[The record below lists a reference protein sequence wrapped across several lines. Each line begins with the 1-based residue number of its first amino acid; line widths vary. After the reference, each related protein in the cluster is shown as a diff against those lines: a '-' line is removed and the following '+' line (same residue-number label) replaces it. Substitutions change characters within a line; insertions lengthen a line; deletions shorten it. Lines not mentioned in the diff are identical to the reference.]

1 MLCRHVIDQG
11 GEVFVTQSKLE
22 KPTAHRGS
30 DQVVKDELLACLK
43 TVATFHQHEVSTE
56 ALIAGLPLEEGM
68 LIPSV
73 FGRAASRAGLTAR
86 IVKSRL
92 SGLNSSLFP
101 AVLLLE
107 PGRACVLLG
116 LDLNRQKARVIFPE
130 LADAEVEVTLEE
142 LHSGYSGEAIYVRP
156 KFRTDDNSA
165 SGVKKQRDQH
175 WFWGVIR
182 ENRRLYRDI
191 IIGSVAV
198 NLFALAMPLFVL
210 NVYDRVVPNQATE
223 TLWVL
228 AGGIFIVLCF
238 DLALR
243 LMRSSFVDLAASR
256 ADVKL
261 SSSIMAKTLGMRL
274 EDRPASTGSFTST
287 LQSFESVRAFIGSA
301 TILGIVDLPFVMLF
315 AAIIALIN
323 PWLVLPVLVGIMFVL
338 LYALAAQGKLHELS
352 KTTWEVGAQRNS
364 LLVESVSQLENV
376 KALRAESRIQR
387 HWEKATAFLSRTSA
401 QLRLV
406 STSVSNVAQWAQNS
420 VGVCVI
426 IVGVYQII
434 EGNLSQGGLIA
445 AYMLSS
451 RAMAPISQAAA
462 LLAQYHQSSTALAS
476 LNQVMDKRV
485 ERHEGKVYVEKP
497 SVAGGIRLEKVTLRY
512 PDEERDALR
521 DVSISIKAGEKV
533 ALLGRIG
540 CGKSSLN
547 KLVLGF
553 YQPTAG
559 AILLD
564 GVDIRQIDP
573 LQLRRHIGYVPQ
585 DVSLF
590 SGSLRDNIVAGGGS
604 DRIDDDELLK
614 ALEIAG
620 LQSLVNGHP
629 RGVDLQV
636 GERGQALSGG
646 QKQSVAI
653 ARALVHDPA
662 ILLLDEPTSSMDNAS
677 EGAFKTN
684 LSNVAKGK
692 TMLVVTHRTSLLSLV
707 DRIIVMDGGKVV
719 ADGPRDTVM
728 EALRKGQIGRAS

>member
-1 MLCRHVIDQG
+1 ML
-11 GEVFVTQSKLE
+11 E
-22 KPTAHRGS
+22 
-30 DQVVKDELLACLK
+30 CLK
-43 TVATFHQHEVSTE
+43 AIASFHQHDVSSE
-56 ALIAGLPLEEGM
+56 ALRAGLPLEQGK
-68 LIPSV
+68 LTPSV

-92 SGLNSSLFP
+92 SGLNPALFP
-101 AVLLLE
+101 AILLLE

-116 LDLNRQKARVIFPE
+116 LDVKQKKARVIFPE
-130 LADAEVEVTLEE
+130 LSESDVEISLDE
-142 LHSGYSGEAIYVRP
+142 LHAGYSGEAIYVRP
-156 KFRTDDNSA
+156 KFLADNA
-165 SGVKKQRDQH
+165 SEPGVKKRRDQH

-191 IIGSVAV
+191 VLGSVAI
-198 NLFALAMPLFVL
+198 NLFAIAMPLFVL

-228 AGGIFIVLCF
+228 AVGIFIVLCF

-261 SSSIMAKTLGMRL
+261 SSSIMAKSLGLRL
-274 EDRPASTGSFTST
+274 EERPASTGSFTST

-301 TILGIVDLPFVMLF
+301 TILGIVDLPFVLMF

-323 PWLVLPVLVGIMFVL
+323 PWLVLPVLVGIVFVL

-352 KTTWEVGAQRNS
+352 QTTWEVGAQRNS
-364 LLVESVSQLENV
+364 LLVESISQLENV

-387 HWEKATAFLSRTSA
+387 HWEKASAFLSKTGA
-401 QLRLV
+401 QLKMV
-406 STSVSNVAQWAQNS
+406 STSVSNVAQWAQHS
-420 VGVCVI
+420 VAVCVI

-434 EGNLSQGGLIA
+434 EGNLTQGGLIA

-462 LLAQYHQSSTALAS
+462 LLAQYHQSSTALDS
-476 LNQVMDKRV
+476 LNAVMDKKV
-485 ERHEGKVYVEKP
+485 ERHEGKAYVEKP
-497 SVAGGIRLEKVTLRY
+497 SFAGNIRLEKVTLRY
-512 PDEERDALR
+512 PNEERDALK
-521 DVSISIKAGEKV
+521 DVSITVKAGEKV

-553 YQPTAG
+553 YQPTSG
-559 AILLD
+559 AVLVD
-564 GVDIRQIDP
+564 NVDIRQLDP

-604 DRIDDDELLK
+604 DRVDDDALLRAIEL
-614 ALEIAG
+614 AG
-620 LQSLVNGHP
+620 LENLVNSHP
-629 RGVDLQV
+629 HGVDLQV

-653 ARALVHDPA
+653 ARALVQDPP

-677 EGAFKTN
+677 EEAFKAN
-684 LSNVAKGK
+684 LKNVAAGK
-692 TMLVVTHRTSLLSLV
+692 TILVVTHRTSLLSLV
-707 DRIIVMDGGKVV
+707 DRIIVMDAGKVV
-719 ADGPRDTVM
+719 ADGPRDTVV

>member
-1 MLCRHVIDQG
+1 M
-11 GEVFVTQSKLE
+11 TQRKLE
-22 KPTAHRGS
+22 VSRTDRSS
-30 DQVVKDELLACLK
+30 DQEEHDELLECLK
-43 TVATFHQHEVSTE
+43 TVASYYQHEVSSE
-56 ALIAGLPLEEGM
+56 ALKAGLPLEQGK

-73 FGRAASRAGLTAR
+73 FGRAASRAGLTAH
-86 IVKSRL
+86 IVKSKL
-92 SGLNSSLFP
+92 SGLNPALFP
-101 AVLLLE
+101 AILLLE

-116 LDLNRQKARVIFPE
+116 LDLKQQKAKVIFPE
-130 LADAEVEVTLEE
+130 LSEADTEISLEE
-142 LHSGYSGEAIYVRP
+142 LHAGYSGEAIYIRP
-156 KFRTDDNSA
+156 KFRVDNTSEP
-165 SGVKKQRDQH
+165 SVKKRRDQH

-191 IIGSVAV
+191 VLGSVAI

-228 AGGIFIVLCF
+228 AIGIFVVLCF

-261 SSSIMAKTLGMRL
+261 SSSIMAKTLGLRL
-274 EDRPASTGSFTST
+274 EERPVSTGSFTST
-287 LQSFESVRAFIGSA
+287 LQSFESIRAFIGSA
-301 TILGIVDLPFVMLF
+301 TILGIVDLPFVILF

-323 PWLVLPVLVGIMFVL
+323 PWLVLPVLVGIVFVL

-352 KTTWEVGAQRNS
+352 QTTWEVGAQRNA

-387 HWEKATAFLSRTSA
+387 HWEKASAFLSRTGA
-401 QLRLV
+401 QLKMV
-406 STSVSNVAQWAQNS
+406 SSSVSSVAQWAQHS
-420 VGVCVI
+420 VAVCVI
-426 IVGVYQII
+426 IIGVYQII
-434 EGNLSQGGLIA
+434 EGNLTQGGLIA

-451 RAMAPISQAAA
+451 RAMAPVSQAAA
-462 LLAQYHQSSTALAS
+462 LLAQYHQSSTALES
-476 LNQVMDKRV
+476 LNDVMAKNV
-485 ERHEGKVYVEKP
+485 ERHEGKAYVEKP
-497 SVAGGIRLEKVTLRY
+497 NFTGSIRLEKVTLRY
-512 PDEERDALR
+512 PDEEREALR
-521 DVSISIKAGEKV
+521 DVSLSIKAGEKV

-553 YQPTAG
+553 YRPTSG
-559 AILLD
+559 AVLVD
-564 GVDIRQIDP
+564 GVDIRQLDP

-590 SGSLRDNIVAGGGS
+590 AGTLRDNIVAGGGN
-604 DRIDDDELLK
+604 DRVDDEALLRAIK
-614 ALEIAG
+614 IAG
-620 LQSLVNGHP
+620 LDSLVNSHP
-629 RGVDLQV
+629 RGVDLEV

-646 QKQSVAI
+646 QKQAVAI
-653 ARALVHDPA
+653 ARAVVQDPP

-677 EGAFKTN
+677 EEAFKAN
-684 LSNVAKGK
+684 LTNVAPGK
-692 TMLVVTHRTSLLSLV
+692 TILVVTHRTSLLSLV
-707 DRIIVMDGGKVV
+707 DRIIVMDAGKVV
-719 ADGPRDTVM
+719 ADGPRDTVV

>member
-1 MLCRHVIDQG
+1 MTQG
-11 GEVFVTQSKLE
+11 KLE
-22 KPTAHRGS
+22 TSASLQHGRQK
-30 DQVVKDELLACLK
+30 VNDELLECLK
-43 TVATFHQHEVSTE
+43 AIATFHQHEVSSE
-56 ALIAGLPLEEGM
+56 ALIAGLPLEEGR

-86 IVKSRL
+86 IVKSKL
-92 SGLNSSLFP
+92 SALNPALLP

-107 PGRACVLLG
+107 PGRACVLLA
-116 LDLNRQKARVIFPE
+116 LDLKNQKAQVIFPE
-130 LADAEVEVTLEE
+130 LSEAAIDVPLDE
-142 LHSGYSGEAIYVRP
+142 LYAGYSGEAIYVRP
-156 KFRTDDNSA
+156 RFRADNA
-165 SGVKKQRDQH
+165 SEPGVKRQRDQH

-191 IIGSVAV
+191 VLGSVAV

-228 AGGIFIVLCF
+228 AIGVFIVLCF

-243 LMRSSFVDLAASR
+243 LMRSGFVDLAASR

-261 SSSIMAKTLGMRL
+261 SSSIMAKSLGMRL
-274 EDRPASTGSFTST
+274 EERPASTGSFTST

-301 TILGIVDLPFVMLF
+301 TILGIVDLPFVLLF

-323 PWLVLPVLVGIMFVL
+323 PWLVLPVLAGIAFVL

-352 KTTWEVGAQRNS
+352 QTTWEVGAKRNA
-364 LLVESVSQLENV
+364 LLVESISQLETV

-387 HWEKATAFLSRTSA
+387 HWEKASAFLSRTGA
-401 QLRLV
+401 QLKHV
-406 STSVSNVAQWAQNS
+406 STSVSSVAQWSQNS
-420 VGVCVI
+420 VAVCVI

-434 EGNLSQGGLIA
+434 EGNLTQGGLIA

-451 RAMAPISQAAA
+451 RALAPISQAAA
-462 LLAQYHQSSTALAS
+462 LLAQYHQSSTALES
-476 LNQVMDKRV
+476 LNKVMDKRV
-485 ERHEGKVYVEKP
+485 ERHEGKAYVEKP
-497 SVAGGIRLEKVTLRY
+497 SVAGSIRLEKVTLRY

-547 KLVLGF
+547 KLILGF
-553 YQPTAG
+553 YQPTSG
-559 AILLD
+559 SILLD
-564 GVDIRQIDP
+564 GVDIRQLDP
-573 LQLRRHIGYVPQ
+573 LQLRSHIGYVPQ

-590 SGSLRDNIVAGGGS
+590 AGSLRENIVAGGGS
-604 DRIDDDELLK
+604 DRVDDDELLR
-614 ALEIAG
+614 ALQIAG
-620 LQSLVNGHP
+620 LESLVNGHP
-629 RGVDLQV
+629 SGIDLQV

-653 ARALVHDPA
+653 ARALVQDPS

-677 EGAFKTN
+677 EEAFKAN
-684 LSNVAKGK
+684 LTQVAEGK
-692 TMLVVTHRTSLLSLV
+692 TVLVVTHRTSLLSLV
-707 DRIIVMDGGKVV
+707 DRIIVMDAGKVV
-719 ADGPRDTVM
+719 ADGPRDTVI
-728 EALRKGQIGRAS
+728 EALRNGQIGRAS

>member
-1 MLCRHVIDQG
+1 M
-11 GEVFVTQSKLE
+11 TQRKLE
-22 KPTAHRGS
+22 VSRTDRSNGQEEH
-30 DQVVKDELLACLK
+30 DELLECLK
-43 TVATFHQHEVSTE
+43 AVASYYQHEVSSE
-56 ALIAGLPLEEGM
+56 ALKAGLPLEQGK

-73 FGRAASRAGLTAR
+73 FGRAASRAGLTAH
-86 IVKSRL
+86 IVKSKL
-92 SGLNSSLFP
+92 SALNPALFP
-101 AVLLLE
+101 AILLLE

-116 LDLNRQKARVIFPE
+116 LDLKQQKAKVIFPE
-130 LADAEVEVTLEE
+130 LSEADTEISLDE
-142 LHSGYSGEAIYVRP
+142 LHAGYSGEAIYVRP
-156 KFRTDDNSA
+156 KFRADSTSEP
-165 SGVKKQRDQH
+165 GVKKRRDQH

-191 IIGSVAV
+191 VLGSVAI

-228 AGGIFIVLCF
+228 AIGIFIVLCF

-261 SSSIMAKTLGMRL
+261 SSSIMAKTLGLRL
-274 EDRPASTGSFTST
+274 EERPVSTGSFTST

-301 TILGIVDLPFVMLF
+301 TILGIVDLPFVLLF

-323 PWLVLPVLVGIMFVL
+323 PWLVLPVLVGIVFVL

-352 KTTWEVGAQRNS
+352 QTTWEVGAQRNA

-387 HWEKATAFLSRTSA
+387 HWEKASAFLSRTGA
-401 QLRLV
+401 QLKMV
-406 STSVSNVAQWAQNS
+406 SSSVSSVAQWAQHS
-420 VGVCVI
+420 VAVCVI
-426 IVGVYQII
+426 IIGVYQII
-434 EGNLSQGGLIA
+434 EGNLTQGGLIA

-462 LLAQYHQSSTALAS
+462 LLAQYHQSSTALES
-476 LNQVMDKRV
+476 LNDVMAKSV
-485 ERHEGKVYVEKP
+485 ERHEGKAYVEKP
-497 SVAGGIRLEKVTLRY
+497 SFTGSIRLEKVTLRY
-512 PDEERDALR
+512 PHEEREALR
-521 DVSISIKAGEKV
+521 EVSISIKAGEKV
-533 ALLGRIG
+533 ALLGRVG

-553 YQPTAG
+553 YQPTSG
-559 AILLD
+559 AVLVD
-564 GVDIRQIDP
+564 GVDIRQLDP

-590 SGSLRDNIVAGGGS
+590 AGTLRDNIVAGGGN
-604 DRIDDDELLK
+604 DRVDDEALLR
-614 ALEIAG
+614 AIEIAG
-620 LQSLVNGHP
+620 LDSLVNSHP
-629 RGVDLQV
+629 KGVDLEV

-646 QKQSVAI
+646 QKQAVAI
-653 ARALVHDPA
+653 ARAVVQDPP

-677 EGAFKTN
+677 EEAFKAN
-684 LSNVAKGK
+684 LTSVAPGK
-692 TMLVVTHRTSLLSLV
+692 TILVVTHRTSLLSLV
-707 DRIIVMDGGKVV
+707 DRIIVMDAGKVV
-719 ADGPRDTVM
+719 ADGPRDTVV

>member
-1 MLCRHVIDQG
+1 VLFYYKRWTLSEHYQTLSRK
-11 GEVFVTQSKLE
+11 ETL
-22 KPTAHRGS
+22 GS
-30 DQVVKDELLACLK
+30 SLQHHDELLLCLQA
-43 TVATFHQHEVSTE
+43 VARMHQHEVSSGS
-56 ALIAGLPLEEGM
+56 LIAGLPLEEGK
-68 LIPSV
+68 LTPSV
-73 FGRAASRAGLTAR
+73 FARAAARAGMTAR
-86 IVKSRL
+86 IVKS
-92 SGLNSSLFP
+92 GLVNLNPELFP
-101 AVLLLE
+101 VVVLLE
-107 PGRACVLLG
+107 PGRACIVNAIDIKRG
-116 LDLNRQKARVIFPE
+116 VAKAVFPE
-130 LADAEVEVTLEE
+130 LNEAEVEVGLSE
-142 LHSGYSGEAIYVRP
+142 LASSYSGEAIYVRP
-156 KFRTDDNSA
+156 RLRLDNNPDT
-165 SGVKKQRDQH
+165 KKKKDGH
-175 WFWGVIR
+175 WFWSVIQ
-182 ENRRLYRDI
+182 ENRKLYRDI
-191 IIGSVAV
+191 LIGSVAI

-228 AGGIFIVLCF
+228 AVGVFVVLCF

-243 LMRSSFVDLAASR
+243 LMRSGFVDLAASR

-261 SSSIMAKTLGMRL
+261 SSAIMAKTLGMRL

-301 TILGIVDLPFVMLF
+301 TILGIVDLPFVILF
-315 AAIIALIN
+315 MAIIALIN
-323 PWLVLPVLVGIMFVL
+323 PWLVLPVLAGVVFVL

-352 KTTWEVGAQRNS
+352 QTTWEVGAQRNS

-387 HWEKATAFLSRTSA
+387 QWEKATAFLSRTSA

-406 STSVSNVAQWAQNS
+406 STSVSNVAQWAQHS
-420 VGVCVI
+420 VAVSVI
-426 IVGVYQII
+426 ILGVYQII
-434 EGNLSQGGLIA
+434 EGNLTQGGLIA
-445 AYMLSS
+445 AYMISS

-462 LLAQYHQSSTALAS
+462 LLAQYHQSSTALES
-476 LNQVMDKRV
+476 LDQVMDKRV
-485 ERHEGKVYVEKP
+485 ERTEGKIYVEKP
-497 SVAGGIRLEKVTLRY
+497 SVEGSIRIDKVTLRY
-512 PDEERDALR
+512 PNEERDAVR
-521 DVSISIKAGEKV
+521 DVSVSIKAGEKV

-553 YQPTAG
+553 YQPSAG
-559 AILLD
+559 AVLID

-604 DRIDDDELLK
+604 DRIDDEELLK
-614 ALEIAG
+614 ALDIAG

-646 QKQSVAI
+646 QKKSVAI

-677 EGAFKTN
+677 EEAFKTN
-684 LSNVAKGK
+684 LSKLAQGK

-707 DRIIVMDGGKVV
+707 DRIIVMDAGKVL
-719 ADGPRDTVM
+719 ADGPRDTVV

>member
-1 MLCRHVIDQG
+1 M
-11 GEVFVTQSKLE
+11 TQAKLNNAE
-22 KPTAHRGS
+22 AVHPGS
-30 DQVVKDELLACLK
+30 EEPAFDEREIGDELLECLK
-43 TVATFHQHEVSTE
+43 TIASFHQHDVSSE
-56 ALIAGLPLEEGM
+56 ALRAGLPLEQGK
-68 LIPSV
+68 LTPSV
-73 FGRAASRAGLTAR
+73 FSRAASRAGLSAR

-92 SGLNSSLFP
+92 SGLNPALFP
-101 AVLLLE
+101 AILLLE

-116 LDLNRQKARVIFPE
+116 LDFKQKKARVIFPE
-130 LADAEVEVTLEE
+130 LSESDVEISLDE
-142 LHSGYSGEAIYVRP
+142 LYAGYSGEAIYVRP
-156 KFRTDDNSA
+156 KFLADNA
-165 SGVKKQRDQH
+165 SEPGVKKRSDQH

-191 IIGSVAV
+191 VLGSVAI
-198 NLFALAMPLFVL
+198 NLFAIAMPLFVL

-228 AGGIFIVLCF
+228 AVGIFIVLCS

-261 SSSIMAKTLGMRL
+261 SSSIMAKSLGLRL
-274 EDRPASTGSFTST
+274 EERPASTGSFTST

-301 TILGIVDLPFVMLF
+301 TILGIVDLPFVLMF

-323 PWLVLPVLVGIMFVL
+323 PWLVLPVLVGIVFVL

-352 KTTWEVGAQRNS
+352 QTTWEVGAQRNS
-364 LLVESVSQLENV
+364 LLVESISQLENV

-387 HWEKATAFLSRTSA
+387 HWEKASAFLSKTGT
-401 QLRLV
+401 QLKMV
-406 STSVSNVAQWAQNS
+406 STSVSNVAQWAQHS
-420 VGVCVI
+420 VAVCVI

-434 EGNLSQGGLIA
+434 EGNLTQGGLIA

-462 LLAQYHQSSTALAS
+462 LLAQYHQSSTALDS
-476 LNQVMDKRV
+476 LNAVMDKKV
-485 ERHEGKVYVEKP
+485 ERHEGKAYVEKP
-497 SVAGGIRLEKVTLRY
+497 SFAGNIRLEKVTLRY
-512 PDEERDALR
+512 PNEERDALK
-521 DVSISIKAGEKV
+521 DVSITVKAGEKV

-553 YQPTAG
+553 YQPSSG
-559 AILLD
+559 AVLVD
-564 GVDIRQIDP
+564 NVDIRQLDP

-604 DRIDDDELLK
+604 DRVDDDALLRAIEL
-614 ALEIAG
+614 AG
-620 LQSLVNGHP
+620 LENLVNSHP
-629 RGVDLQV
+629 HGVDLQV

-653 ARALVHDPA
+653 ARALVQDPP

-677 EGAFKTN
+677 EEAFKAN
-684 LSNVAKGK
+684 LKNVAAGK
-692 TMLVVTHRTSLLSLV
+692 TILVVTHRTSLLSLV
-707 DRIIVMDGGKVV
+707 DRIIVMDAGKVV
-719 ADGPRDTVM
+719 ADGPRDTVV

>member
-1 MLCRHVIDQG
+1 MAEHEQELSPER
-11 GEVFVTQSKLE
+11 S
-22 KPTAHRGS
+22 S
-30 DQVVKDELLACLK
+30 DSPLNSGYTLANDELLLCLQA
-43 TVATFHQHEVSTE
+43 VASIHQHEVSSET
-56 ALIAGLPLEEGM
+56 LTAGLPLEDGK
-68 LIPSV
+68 LTPSV
-73 FGRAASRAGLTAR
+73 FARSASRADMTAR

-92 SGLNSSLFP
+92 EDLNPELLP
-101 AVLLLE
+101 AIVLLE
-107 PGRACVLLG
+107 PGRACVLVAI
-116 LDLNRQKARVIFPE
+116 DIKNKAVKVVFPE
-130 LADAEVEVTLEE
+130 LNDAEIE
-142 LHSGYSGEAIYVRP
+142 LPLDELRSSYSGESIYVRP
-156 KFRTDDNSA
+156 RLRFANNQT
-165 SGVKKQRDQH
+165 VKSKKGSH
-175 WFWGVIR
+175 WFWGVIK

-191 IIGSVAV
+191 VIGSIAI

-228 AGGIFIVLCF
+228 AFGVFIVLCF

-243 LMRSSFVDLAASR
+243 LMRSGFVDLAASR

-261 SSSIMAKTLGMRL
+261 SSSIMTKTLGMRL

-301 TILGIVDLPFVMLF
+301 TILGIVDLPFVLMF
-315 AAIIALIN
+315 MAIIALIN
-323 PWLVLPVLVGIMFVL
+323 PWLVLPVIVGVVLVL

-352 KTTWEVGAQRNS
+352 QTTWEVGAQRNS

-406 STSVSNVAQWAQNS
+406 STSVSNVAQWTQHS
-420 VGVCVI
+420 VAVSVI

-434 EGNLSQGGLIA
+434 EGNLTQGGLIA
-445 AYMLSS
+445 AYMISS

-462 LLAQYHQSSTALAS
+462 LLAQYHQSSTALES
-476 LNQVMDKRV
+476 LDNVMSKRD
-485 ERHEGKVYVEKP
+485 ERTEGKVYVEKP
-497 SVAGGIRLEKVTLRY
+497 SVEGSIRIDKVTLRY
-512 PDEERDALR
+512 PNEERDALR
-521 DVSISIKAGEKV
+521 DVSISINAGEKV

-553 YQPTAG
+553 YLPTAG
-559 AILLD
+559 AVMID

-604 DRIDDDELLK
+604 DRVDDNELLK

-620 LQSLVNGHP
+620 LQSLVNSHP

-653 ARALVHDPA
+653 ARALVNDPA

-677 EGAFKTN
+677 EEAFKASLTKI
-684 LSNVAKGK
+684 SEGK

-707 DRIIVMDGGKVV
+707 DRIIVMDAGKVV
-719 ADGPRDTVM
+719 ADGPRDTVV

>member
-1 MLCRHVIDQG
+1 MTVQR
-11 GEVFVTQSKLE
+11 
-22 KPTAHRGS
+22 TARNDGQETS
-30 DQVVKDELLACLK
+30 DELLECLK
-43 TVATFHQHEVSTE
+43 AVASYHQHEVSSE
-56 ALIAGLPLEEGM
+56 ALKAGLPLEQGK

-86 IVKSRL
+86 IVKSNL
-92 SGLNSSLFP
+92 SGLNPALFP
-101 AVLLLE
+101 AILLLE

-116 LDLNRQKARVIFPE
+116 LDLKQKKAKVIFPE
-130 LADAEVEVTLEE
+130 LSEADIEVPLDE
-142 LHSGYSGEAIYVRP
+142 LFAGYSGEAIYVRP
-156 KFRTDDNSA
+156 KFRVDNTA
-165 SGVKKQRDQH
+165 DAGVKKRQDQH
-175 WFWGVIR
+175 WFWGVIQ

-191 IIGSVAV
+191 VLGSIAI
-198 NLFALAMPLFVL
+198 NMFALAMPLFVL

-223 TLWVL
+223 TLWML
-228 AGGIFIVLCF
+228 AIGIFIVLCF

-261 SSSIMAKTLGMRL
+261 SSSIMAKALGMRL
-274 EDRPASTGSFTST
+274 EERPASTGSFTST

-301 TILGIVDLPFVMLF
+301 TILGIVDLPFVLLF
-315 AAIIALIN
+315 AAIIALVN
-323 PWLVLPVLVGIMFVL
+323 PWLVLPVLVGVAFVL

-352 KTTWEVGAQRNS
+352 QTTWEVGAQRNA
-364 LLVESVSQLENV
+364 LLVESISQLENV

-406 STSVSNVAQWAQNS
+406 STSVSNVAQWAQHS
-420 VGVCVI
+420 VAVSVI
-426 IVGVYQII
+426 IIGVYQII
-434 EGNLSQGGLIA
+434 EGNLTQGGLIA

-462 LLAQYHQSSTALAS
+462 LLAQYHQSSTALES
-476 LNQVMDKRV
+476 LNGVMDKKV
-485 ERHEGKVYVEKP
+485 ERHEGKAYVEKP
-497 SVAGGIRLEKVTLRY
+497 NLTGSIRLEKVTLRY
-512 PDEERDALR
+512 PNEEREALR

-553 YQPTAG
+553 YQPSSG
-559 AILLD
+559 AVLVD
-564 GVDIRQIDP
+564 GVDIRQLDP

-590 SGSLRDNIVAGGGS
+590 AGSLRDNIVAGGGS
-604 DRIDDDELLK
+604 DRVDDEALLR
-614 ALEIAG
+614 AIEIAG
-620 LQSLVNGHP
+620 LEPLVNSHP
-629 RGVDLQV
+629 SGVDLQV

-653 ARALVHDPA
+653 ARALVQDPP

-677 EGAFKTN
+677 EEAFKAN
-684 LSNVAKGK
+684 LINVAAGK
-692 TMLVVTHRTSLLSLV
+692 TILVVTHRTSLLSLV
-707 DRIIVMDGGKVV
+707 DRIIVMDAGKVV
-719 ADGPRDTVM
+719 ADGPRDTVVD
-728 EALRKGQIGRAS
+728 ALRKGQIGRAS

>member
-1 MLCRHVIDQG
+1 ML
-11 GEVFVTQSKLE
+11 
-22 KPTAHRGS
+22 P
-30 DQVVKDELLACLK
+30 
-43 TVATFHQHEVSTE
+43 
-56 ALIAGLPLEEGM
+56 
-68 LIPSV
+68 
-73 FGRAASRAGLTAR
+73 
-86 IVKSRL
+86 
-92 SGLNSSLFP
+92 
-101 AVLLLE
+101 
-107 PGRACVLLG
+107 
-116 LDLNRQKARVIFPE
+116 
-130 LADAEVEVTLEE
+130 
-142 LHSGYSGEAIYVRP
+142 
-156 KFRTDDNSA
+156 
-165 SGVKKQRDQH
+165 
-175 WFWGVIR
+175 
-182 ENRRLYRDI
+182 
-191 IIGSVAV
+191 
-198 NLFALAMPLFVL
+198 
-210 NVYDRVVPNQATE
+210 
-223 TLWVL
+223 VL
-228 AGGIFIVLCF
+228 AG
-238 DLALR
+238 
-243 LMRSSFVDLAASR
+243 
-256 ADVKL
+256 
-261 SSSIMAKTLGMRL
+261 
-274 EDRPASTGSFTST
+274 
-287 LQSFESVRAFIGSA
+287 
-301 TILGIVDLPFVMLF
+301 IL
-315 AAIIALIN
+315 
-323 PWLVLPVLVGIMFVL
+323 FVL

-352 KTTWEVGAQRNS
+352 QTTWEVGAQRNA

-406 STSVSNVAQWAQNS
+406 STSVSNVAQWAQHS
-420 VGVCVI
+420 VAVCVI

-462 LLAQYHQSSTALAS
+462 LLAQYHQSSTALDS

-497 SVAGGIRLEKVTLRY
+497 SIAGSLLLEKVTFRY
-512 PDEERDALR
+512 PNEERDALR

-559 AILLD
+559 AVLLD
-564 GVDIRQIDP
+564 GIDIRQIDP
-573 LQLRRHIGYVPQ
+573 IQLRRHIGYVPQ

-590 SGSLRDNIVAGGGS
+590 SGSLRENIVAGGGS
-604 DRIDDDELLK
+604 ERIDDEELLK
-614 ALEIAG
+614 ALDIAG
-620 LQSLVNGHP
+620 LQSLVNSHP
-629 RGVDLQV
+629 HGVDLQV

-677 EGAFKTN
+677 EEAFKTN
-684 LSNVAKGK
+684 LSNVAQGK

-707 DRIIVMDGGKVV
+707 DRIIVMDAGKVV
-719 ADGPRDTVM
+719 ADGPRDTVV

>member
-1 MLCRHVIDQG
+1 MLFSCKGCTLSEHDRTFSRNEALD
-11 GEVFVTQSKLE
+11 S
-22 KPTAHRGS
+22 S
-30 DQVVKDELLACLK
+30 SNNDELLLCLQA
-43 TVATFHQHEVSTE
+43 VARMHQHEISSESLT
-56 ALIAGLPLEEGM
+56 AGLPLEDGK
-68 LIPSV
+68 LTPSV
-73 FGRAASRAGLTAR
+73 FARAAARADMTAS
-86 IVKSRL
+86 IVKS
-92 SGLNSSLFP
+92 GLANLNPELFP
-101 AVLLLE
+101 VVVLLE
-107 PGRACVLLG
+107 PGRACIVTAIDIKKG
-116 LDLNRQKARVIFPE
+116 RAKAVFPE
-130 LADAEVEVTLEE
+130 LNEAEVEVGLNE
-142 LHSGYSGEAIYVRP
+142 LAASYSGEAIYVRP
-156 KFRTDDNSA
+156 RLRLDNNPETK
-165 SGVKKQRDQH
+165 KKQRGH
-175 WFWGVIR
+175 WFWSVIQ

-191 IIGSVAV
+191 VIGSVAI

-228 AGGIFIVLCF
+228 ASGIFIVLCF

-261 SSSIMAKTLGMRL
+261 SSSIMAKTLGLRL

-287 LQSFESVRAFIGSA
+287 LQSFESIRAFIGSA
-301 TILGIVDLPFVMLF
+301 TILGIVDLPFVLLF

-323 PWLVLPVLVGIMFVL
+323 PWLVLPVLVGIVFVL

-352 KTTWEVGAQRNS
+352 QTTWEAGAQRNA

-406 STSVSNVAQWAQNS
+406 STSVSNVAQWAQHS
-420 VGVCVI
+420 VAVCVI

-451 RAMAPISQAAA
+451 RAMAPVSQAAA
-462 LLAQYHQSSTALAS
+462 LLAQYHQSSTALDS

-497 SVAGGIRLEKVTLRY
+497 SVAGDIRLEKVTLRY
-512 PDEERDALR
+512 PNEERDALR

-547 KLVLGF
+547 KLLLGF
-553 YQPTAG
+553 YQPSAG
-559 AILLD
+559 AVLLD

-573 LQLRRHIGYVPQ
+573 IQLRRHIGYVPQ

-604 DRIDDDELLK
+604 DRLDDEALLN
-614 ALEIAG
+614 ALDVAG
-620 LQSLVNGHP
+620 LQSLVNSHP
-629 RGVDLQV
+629 RGVDLEV

-653 ARALVHDPA
+653 ARALVHDPS

-677 EGAFKTN
+677 EEAFKTN

-707 DRIIVMDGGKVV
+707 DRIIVMDSGKVV
-719 ADGPRDTVM
+719 ADGPRDTVV

>member
-1 MLCRHVIDQG
+1 M
-11 GEVFVTQSKLE
+11 TQSKLTVSGAASIKE
-22 KPTAHRGS
+22 QSST
-30 DQVVKDELLACLK
+30 DELLECLK
-43 TVATFHQHEVSTE
+43 TVASYHQHEVSHE
-56 ALIAGLPLEEGM
+56 ALRAGLPLEEGK

-73 FGRAASRAGLTAR
+73 FARAASRAGLTAR
-86 IVKSRL
+86 IVKSNL
-92 SGLNSSLFP
+92 SALNPALFP
-101 AVLLLE
+101 MILLLE

-116 LDLNRQKARVIFPE
+116 LDLKQQKARVIFPE
-130 LADAEVEVTLEE
+130 LSEADIEVSLEE
-142 LHSGYSGEAIYVRP
+142 LYSAYSGEAIYVRP
-156 KFRTDDNSA
+156 KFRVDS
-165 SGVKKQRDQH
+165 SSEPGVKKSRNQH

-191 IIGSVAV
+191 LFGSIAI
-198 NLFALAMPLFVL
+198 NLFAIAMPLFVL

-228 AGGIFIVLCF
+228 AWGIFIVLCF

-261 SSSIMAKTLGMRL
+261 SSSIMAKVLGMRL
-274 EDRPASTGSFTST
+274 EERPASTGSFTAT

-301 TILGIVDLPFVMLF
+301 TVIGIVDLPFVLLF
-315 AAIIALIN
+315 AGIIALIN
-323 PWLVLPVLVGIMFVL
+323 PWLVLPVLVGIVFVL

-352 KTTWEVGAQRNS
+352 QTTWEMGAQRNA
-364 LLVESVSQLENV
+364 LLIESVSQLENV

-387 HWEKATAFLSRTSA
+387 HWEKASAFLSRAAA

-406 STSVSNVAQWAQNS
+406 STSVSNVAQWAQHS
-420 VGVCVI
+420 VAVCVI
-426 IVGVYQII
+426 IIGVYQII

-462 LLAQYHQSSTALAS
+462 LLAQYHQSSTALEL
-476 LNQVMDKRV
+476 LNKVMDKQV
-485 ERHEGKVYVEKP
+485 ERREGKAYVEKP
-497 SVAGGIRLEKVTLRY
+497 SVAGSIRLEKVTLRY
-512 PDEERDALR
+512 PNEEREALR

-553 YQPTAG
+553 YQPTSG
-559 AILLD
+559 AVLVD
-564 GVDIRQIDP
+564 NVDIRQLDP

-590 SGSLRDNIVAGGGS
+590 AGSLRDNIVAGGGG
-604 DRIDDDELLK
+604 DRVDDEALLR
-614 ALEIAG
+614 AIEIAG
-620 LQSLVNGHP
+620 LEPLVNSHP
-629 RGVDLQV
+629 NGADLQV

-646 QKQSVAI
+646 QKQAVAI
-653 ARALVHDPA
+653 ARALVQDPP

-677 EGAFKTN
+677 EEAFKAN
-684 LSNVAKGK
+684 LTKVSAGK
-692 TMLVVTHRTSLLSLV
+692 TILVVTHRTSLLSLV
-707 DRIIVMDGGKVV
+707 DRIIVMDAGKVV
-719 ADGPRDTVM
+719 ADGPRDTVV

>member
-1 MLCRHVIDQG
+1 MAEHEQ
-11 GEVFVTQSKLE
+11 KLSLMRSTDISE
-22 KPTAHRGS
+22 K
-30 DQVVKDELLACLK
+30 DDELLLCLQA
-43 TVATFHQHEVSTE
+43 VARMHQHEISSET
-56 ALIAGLPLEEGM
+56 LTAGLPLEQGK
-68 LIPSV
+68 LTPSV
-73 FGRAASRAGLTAR
+73 FARAAARAGMTAR
-86 IVKSRL
+86 IVKSQL
-92 SGLNSSLFP
+92 ASLNPELFP
-101 AVLLLE
+101 VIVLLE
-107 PGRACVLLG
+107 PGRACIVNAI
-116 LDLNRQKARVIFPE
+116 DIKKRVAKVSFPE
-130 LADAEVEVTLEE
+130 LTEAEVDVSLGD
-142 LHSGYSGEAIYVRP
+142 LASSYSGEAIYVRP
-156 KFRTDDNSA
+156 RLRLDNNPE
-165 SGVKKQRDQH
+165 VKKKKGSH
-175 WFWGVIR
+175 WFWGVIQ

-191 IIGSVAV
+191 LIGSIAV

-228 AGGIFIVLCF
+228 AAGVFIVLCF

-301 TILGIVDLPFVMLF
+301 TILGIVDLPFVVLF
-315 AAIIALIN
+315 MAIIALIN
-323 PWLVLPVLVGIMFVL
+323 PWLVLPVLAGVLFVL

-352 KTTWEVGAQRNS
+352 QTTWEVGAQRNS

-406 STSVSNVAQWAQNS
+406 STSVSNVAQWAQHS
-420 VGVCVI
+420 VAVCVI

-434 EGNLSQGGLIA
+434 AGNLSQGGLIA
-445 AYMLSS
+445 AYMISS

-462 LLAQYHQSSTALAS
+462 LLAQYHQSSTALES
-476 LNQVMDKRV
+476 LDQVMNKRV
-485 ERHEGKVYVEKP
+485 ERTEGKVYVEKP
-497 SVAGGIRLEKVTLRY
+497 SVEGSIRIDKVTLRY
-512 PDEERDALR
+512 PNEERDAVR
-521 DVSISIKAGEKV
+521 DVSVSIKAGEKV

-559 AILLD
+559 AVLID

-604 DRIDDDELLK
+604 DRIDDEELLK
-614 ALEIAG
+614 ALDIAG
-620 LQSLVNGHP
+620 LQSLVNSHP
-629 RGVDLQV
+629 RGVDLEV

-677 EGAFKTN
+677 EEAFKAN
-684 LSNVAKGK
+684 LSKVAQGK

-707 DRIIVMDGGKVV
+707 DRIIVMDAGKVV
-719 ADGPRDTVM
+719 ADGPRDTVV